1 MKEQLLELEE
11 RALKEIAA
19 VDDPAELE
27 NFRIKYLGKKGQLT
41 SIMKNMGGIS
51 SDERPKIGKFAN
63 LVKTNLSKRFG
74 EAKDSLLSGQVSRD
88 GFIDVT
94 LPGKAPIIGHLHPIT
109 SVIKEVCQI
118 FSRMGFRVVKGPN
131 VELDYYNFEALN
143 IPKDHPARD
152 MQDTFYISDNVVLRT
167 HTSPIQVRVME
178 TRQPPVSVIAP
189 GKVYRR
195 DSDVSHTPMFH
206 QVEGLLVDK
215 NVSFGDLKGTLTSF
229 VHQMFGS
236 DTRLRFRPS
245 FFPFTEPSAEVDIL
259 CVLCGGERM
268 QDLLTD
274 RMVGD
279 IGFRYR

>member
-41 SIMKNMGGIS
+41 SIMKNVGGLPP
-51 SDERPKIGKFAN
+51 DERPKIGKFAN

-74 EAKDSLLSGQVSRD
+74 EAKDSLLSGKVSRD

-94 LPGKAPIIGHLHPIT
+94 LPGKEPIIGHLHPIT

-143 IPKDHPARD
+143 IPKDHPAR
-152 MQDTFYISDNVVLRT
+152 TCRIPF
-167 HTSPIQVRVME
+167 TSPIMY
-178 TRQPPVSVIAP
+178 S
-189 GKVYRR
+189 
-195 DSDVSHTPMFH
+195 
-206 QVEGLLVDK
+206 
-215 NVSFGDLKGTLTSF
+215 
-229 VHQMFGS
+229 
-236 DTRLRFRPS
+236 
-245 FFPFTEPSAEVDIL
+245 
-259 CVLCGGERM
+259 
-268 QDLLTD
+268 
-274 RMVGD
+274 
-279 IGFRYR
+279 